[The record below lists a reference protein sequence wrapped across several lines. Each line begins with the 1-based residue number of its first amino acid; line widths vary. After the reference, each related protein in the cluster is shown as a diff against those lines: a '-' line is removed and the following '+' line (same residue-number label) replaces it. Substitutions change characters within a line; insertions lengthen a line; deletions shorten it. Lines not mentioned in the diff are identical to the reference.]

1 MYSRVVK
8 VTKEIVKKGISVGI
22 CLAMLLPILPLNFSF
37 IMNTEKEASAG
48 TDYCTSK
55 ANANSWAHSDL
66 RAWLNNGLAASV
78 PDDGSAA
85 PTGKNFKLD
94 STATSDDTSGYAK
107 SVFSD
112 DEWSKLEP
120 ITYYSDD
127 GNGSYHKLTDKIVI
141 PCSVEDIYKI
151 GNRFLKTQPEGV
163 SEETYSVP
171 WNDSSYMDKHITCTP
186 SSDPTKISGFN
197 GWGEMNDI
205 AVSDTGYVNPIIKL
219 SLSRLSQIVCAP
231 TLTELNNDGGIITRT
246 LTKDSASSSARIC
259 FYEDSVSDMGYF
271 PNAYIDENGRV
282 GFGPGDN
289 YKTCVAMAM
298 KKNGNNIE
306 TITACSDAF
315 DTGIYGYWIDFGKTK
330 EELKDYVFYVWQESG
345 SEKYA
350 RATFLTGAYWEGD
363 SLKVDLYG
371 GFTSSAFDGFKGI
384 VYGNTMVGYQG
395 TVPFGN
401 RTWQPIGGNYFVQ
414 TQLERAVFNS
424 STAGY
429 GATQTGI
436 TLSDEL
442 SNGIELTT
450 TGSAVTIPTDGITLT
465 GFPANTPISFH
476 YRTQDDG
483 GAWRD
488 GTPQNAGTYYVMA
501 SADEIDYER
510 KYSRAFPLTV
520 KEIPVPKYTA
530 PTTRIDAVWR
540 DKAKDKLPSDLAD
553 YFGYPK
559 TASGANIPG
568 TWALV
573 DENAEVGNVD
583 GSNRLSGKFTPDPS
597 VLDTYNWAGLSGWNA
612 TEGRLEVPALFTVA
626 PMPAD
631 NIECVQVG
639 YWGIKYDGTSKKGD
653 SYWKI
658 AVYNKNIGNIAEGRL
673 VEGEDYDI
681 EWPEDMTNV
690 GTKTYTVVLKNNY
703 TGTLTGT
710 VGIVKREIKIT
721 ADNQTIDYGEQLPQ
735 LTWQQSGD
743 GFVLSDSLIEGT
755 VAVEESGDYPG
766 PGEYNIVP
774 SGFSTSDP
782 NNYEVSHVNGKLTI
796 NGPSADNVT
805 MSLNQS
811 SFPFNGRRQNLIVTV
826 KDGNDILKENVHYAL
841 NIIGDLV
848 NVGQGRAEV
857 NLQAPY
863 ATRTLTKDWS
873 ITKRDVNV
881 KIDDKCKVK
890 GEDDPTF
897 TYTVTAVDN
906 GETIDGVDL
915 TLTRD
920 SGEDLGGSY
929 TIRLASTSNSNVNIV
944 NVTTGT
950 LKIGTDIFE
959 ITPRDISNATVTV
972 TPPSK
977 QYTGGVHTPDV
988 VLTDILNSVTKTLTL
1003 NTDYTLVWPSNM
1015 TNVGEKQGTITGKGN
1030 YTGTTNA
1037 DYEITAVPTDN
1048 IILKYRLLT
1057 GEYTEAN
1064 PWYEYD
1070 GHSVKADLKVFDG
1083 ETELQKN
1090 SDYTIAWPEDTILPG
1105 IKTFTVTL
1113 NGKYGGKQVTGRY
1126 WIGINSEYG
1135 DKLLDI
1141 LPQDPPFWPTYANGT
1156 KIPGEFRVVDGYKY
1170 STKNPLVGDV
1180 TWVPG
1185 DSPDVDR
1192 ATRLFNVGFWPE
1204 DENGRTYL
1212 TSINNINTDGSGNIV
1227 YRPIEVPVMV
1237 LRKTLTDDM
1246 LTMKESGAY
1255 TGSEITPAITIKN
1268 GDTTL
1273 ALGTDYTVSYEG
1285 DRVNVGSFKV
1295 KITGQGNYKGSIEDT
1310 YTITAPTSGNV
1321 AVTLNKES
1329 FTYNGSNQ
1337 TPTVT
1342 KVTFNEAEVPSSE
1355 YTANIP
1361 TTSTNA
1367 DTYTVTVT
1375 LSSNYGSKIG
1385 TATYTI
1391 NRKPVTVTAANKS
1404 QVYGEAA
1411 ETLTYNSEGV
1421 VAGDTLN
1428 GDLTRASGNNVG
1440 TYDINQ
1446 GTVTNAT
1453 NSNYD
1458 ITYVKGT
1465 YTITA
1470 APITDSAVALSS
1482 SSFTYDG
1489 NEKKP
1494 TVTVIVGGRTLTA
1507 DTDYTIVWPTNP
1519 VDVSNSYAIKVTG
1532 KGNYSGTVTKTYAIT
1547 APTSGNVGVTLS
1559 KGSFT
1564 YNGSKQT
1571 PTVTKVTFN
1580 GAEVPSSEYT
1590 ASIPTTSTNADTYTV
1605 TVTLSSNYG
1614 SKTGTATYT
1623 IDRKPVTVT
1632 AANKSQVYGE
1642 AAQTLTY
1649 TTNTGDTLN
1658 GDLTRASGNNVGTY
1672 DINQGT
1678 VTNANNLNYDITYV
1692 KGTYTI
1698 TAAPIT
1704 DSAVALSS
1712 SSFTYDGSEQKPT
1725 VTVTV
1730 GERTLTVD
1738 TDYTIV
1744 WPTNPV
1750 DVSSSYSIT
1759 VTGKGNYSGTVT
1771 KTYAITRKAVSDSTT
1786 DSKLG
1791 VTTGSTTFTYN
1802 GSPQELGVQITYN
1815 GETLQ
1820 EGVDYTKSYTDAS
1833 GGNDITNQGTKT
1845 LRVTFIKNLDGTIT
1859 RTYTI
1864 NPLSITDS
1872 KVSFALDPASAVF
1885 TGSALT
1891 TEAKGTV
1898 TFSGTR
1904 KDLVK
1909 GTDFEFN
1916 CPSDLINKGDY
1927 TLTITGKGNYSGT
1940 LNKTFSITAASS
1952 DDGNISADLD
1962 NAEVTYNG
1970 GDQKVGV
1977 TVKEKVGSGTRTLQE
1992 NVDYTKSYTDASG
2005 GNDLTNVGTKTVT
2018 ITLKGNYSGTI
2029 TKTYMITAAPITDS
2043 AVTLSSSSFTYDGS
2057 EQKPTVTVTV
2067 GERTLTVDTDYTI
2080 VWPTNPVDV
2089 SSSYSITVT
2098 GKGNYSGTVTKTYAI
2113 TRKSVSDSTTDNKL
2127 GVTTGSTTFT
2137 YNGSPQKL
2145 GVQITYNGET
2155 LQENVDYTK
2164 SYTDASGGNDI
2175 TNQGTKTL
2183 RVTFIKNL
2191 NGTITRPYTIN
2202 PLSITDSKVSFTL
2215 DPASAVFTGS
2225 ALTTEAKG
2233 TVTFGGTRK
2242 DLVKGTDFEFSCP
2255 SNLINKDDYT
2265 LTITG
2270 KGNYSGTLNKTFS
2283 ITAAS
2288 SDDGNISADLDNAE
2302 VTYNGG
2308 DQKVGVTVKEKV
2320 GSETRTLRENVDY
2333 TKSYTDA
2340 SGGNDL
2346 TNVGTKTVTITLQ
2359 GNYSGTITKTYMITA
2374 APITASDVALS
2385 YENVTYDGNAH
2396 PQTPTVTVGGRRL
2409 TVNTDYTVSGD
2420 TNPTNASD
2428 SYSIT
2433 VSGKGNYSG
2442 TVTKTYA
2449 ITKKSVSDS
2458 TTDNKL
2464 GVTTGSTTFTYNGSP
2479 QKLGVQITYNGET
2492 LQENVDYT
2500 KSYTDASGGNDI
2512 TNQGTKTLRVTFIKN
2527 LNGTV
2532 TRPYTIERAPITE
2545 NDVELSYESLT
2556 YDGNAHPQTPTVTVG
2571 GRKLTVNKDY
2581 TVNGDTNPTNV
2592 SNSYKITIAG
2602 QGNYS
2607 GTVTKTFAINKKEVT
2622 DSKPNGITMSVKPVE
2637 GKVFNGQSQTP
2648 DEVTLK
2654 DGAKPLIENVDY
2666 KLIYPENMI
2675 NEGEYTITADFNAI
2689 EGGNYTG
2696 SITATFT
2703 ITPKQISDNTPESE
2717 LKVDV
2722 DKTGYT
2728 DETGYTYDK
2737 TPKRPAVTIK
2747 AMFGNRTMPLV
2758 QGTHFDVSYLADD
2771 DGTDPNN
2778 VTDVGP
2784 KKVVITFKNGFSG
2797 TKTIKYAIN
2806 RRDVTIRPENRSKK
2820 YKAPDPDM
2828 RPRIDYDIINGLIAG
2843 DNLYGSFE
2851 REDPTNEEVGRY
2863 KLIQGTT
2870 LTNANNPNY
2879 NIIFDAENSGY
2890 FIIEVDKSS
2899 WGTPQDDPKD
2909 HYVDDEGKTSV
2920 EVDKY
2925 GMVWLKET
2933 SDGTSAWYGI
2943 DNSKGVFRIG
2953 SRFWVMW
2960 LSEKENPETYK
2971 KYWDMLDEDHKRA
2984 MESINGWIFL
2994 IGVTDPDG
3002 EEYEKFSENEAG
3014 ETDEEKV
3021 VPTYVQIGDDWDEDE
3036 LVGVFISETEDE
3048 DIETT
3053 FVDNFEF
3060 PEGFDTFGK
3069 MMLRHFSPYFIYDE
3083 FTDEERRA
3091 LEGNNDDET
3100 NVLRT
3105 TVDIKG
3111 KTVQII
3117 VSGPRRVLPEG
3128 TRLIAVVDS
3137 RDNTCKMWLVDQSG
3151 KELSSPLSERVEVF
3165 IEMVDGME
3173 DLIEVRLPKIG
3184 EDFHYGKFDGSW
3196 YGAIYTPYF
3205 PISLS
3210 LDELTDAEKD
3220 ELNKK
3225 RGINGESVEGSGS
3238 DGASGDSRNGQRN
3251 GSNVEN
3257 DGQGDNE
3264 TEEIQP
3270 AENGSSNWWQ
3280 NLSQYQI
3287 ICITAAG
3294 ILLLLLLIFLI
3305 LLILKR
3311 RKEKENSS
3319 QK

>member
-371 GFTSSAFDGFKGI
+371 GFTSSAFDDFKGI
-384 VYGNTMVGYQG
+384 IYGNKYANYQG
-395 TVPFGN
+395 SVSFGN

-540 DKAKDKLPSDLAD
+540 DKAKDKLLSDLAD

-1342 KVTFNEAEVPSSE
+1342 KVTFN
-1355 YTANIP
+1355 
-1361 TTSTNA
+1361 
-1367 DTYTVTVT
+1367 
-1375 LSSNYGSKIG
+1375 
-1385 TATYTI
+1385 
-1391 NRKPVTVTAANKS
+1391 
-1404 QVYGEAA
+1404 
-1411 ETLTYNSEGV
+1411 
-1421 VAGDTLN
+1421 
-1428 GDLTRASGNNVG
+1428 
-1440 TYDINQ
+1440 
-1446 GTVTNAT
+1446 
-1453 NSNYD
+1453 
-1458 ITYVKGT
+1458 
-1465 YTITA
+1465 
-1470 APITDSAVALSS
+1470 
-1482 SSFTYDG
+1482 
-1489 NEKKP
+1489 
-1494 TVTVIVGGRTLTA
+1494 
-1507 DTDYTIVWPTNP
+1507 
-1519 VDVSNSYAIKVTG
+1519 
-1532 KGNYSGTVTKTYAIT
+1532 
-1547 APTSGNVGVTLS
+1547 
-1559 KGSFT
+1559 
-1564 YNGSKQT
+1564 
-1571 PTVTKVTFN
+1571 

-1678 VTNANNLNYDITYV
+1678 VTNATNSNYDITYV

-1744 WPTNPV
+1744 WPANPV

-2029 TKTYMITAAPITDS
+2029 TKTYMITAAPIT
-2043 AVTLSSSSFTYDGS
+2043 
-2057 EQKPTVTVTV
+2057 
-2067 GERTLTVDTDYTI
+2067 
-2080 VWPTNPVDV
+2080 
-2089 SSSYSITVT
+2089 
-2098 GKGNYSGTVTKTYAI
+2098 
-2113 TRKSVSDSTTDNKL
+2113 
-2127 GVTTGSTTFT
+2127 
-2137 YNGSPQKL
+2137 
-2145 GVQITYNGET
+2145 
-2155 LQENVDYTK
+2155 
-2164 SYTDASGGNDI
+2164 
-2175 TNQGTKTL
+2175 
-2183 RVTFIKNL
+2183 
-2191 NGTITRPYTIN
+2191 
-2202 PLSITDSKVSFTL
+2202 
-2215 DPASAVFTGS
+2215 
-2225 ALTTEAKG
+2225 
-2233 TVTFGGTRK
+2233 
-2242 DLVKGTDFEFSCP
+2242 
-2255 SNLINKDDYT
+2255 
-2265 LTITG
+2265 
-2270 KGNYSGTLNKTFS
+2270 
-2283 ITAAS
+2283 
-2288 SDDGNISADLDNAE
+2288 
-2302 VTYNGG
+2302 
-2308 DQKVGVTVKEKV
+2308 
-2320 GSETRTLRENVDY
+2320 
-2333 TKSYTDA
+2333 
-2340 SGGNDL
+2340 
-2346 TNVGTKTVTITLQ
+2346 
-2359 GNYSGTITKTYMITA
+2359 
-2374 APITASDVALS
+2374 ASDVALS

-2479 QKLGVQITYNGET
+2479 QKLGVQITYNGT
-2492 LQENVDYT
+2492 PLQENVDYT

-3220 ELNKK
+3220 ELKKK

>member
-1 MYSRVVK
+1 MFGTVKDSKGTTIPGAWMYGQGDTTIAGSLAIPEDGSNIRTCTVTFKPNDSVLGTYDWTVLGSLWDRNSNCIIADMKVDVQPIDASNLDMAFSDGTLNHKYNGNPISDRERDVYLWEKADTSKTRIPSNNYTLTWTPPAGGNLINPGDVTCEATLKGNFTGIVSRVFH
-8 VTKEIVKKGISVGI
+8 I
-22 CLAMLLPILPLNFSF
+22 
-37 IMNTEKEASAG
+37 
-48 TDYCTSK
+48 
-55 ANANSWAHSDL
+55 
-66 RAWLNNGLAASV
+66 
-78 PDDGSAA
+78 
-85 PTGKNFKLD
+85 
-94 STATSDDTSGYAK
+94 
-107 SVFSD
+107 
-112 DEWSKLEP
+112 
-120 ITYYSDD
+120 
-127 GNGSYHKLTDKIVI
+127 
-141 PCSVEDIYKI
+141 I
-151 GNRFLKTQPEGV
+151 G
-163 SEETYSVP
+163 
-171 WNDSSYMDKHITCTP
+171 
-186 SSDPTKISGFN
+186 
-197 GWGEMNDI
+197 
-205 AVSDTGYVNPIIKL
+205 
-219 SLSRLSQIVCAP
+219 
-231 TLTELNNDGGIITRT
+231 
-246 LTKDSASSSARIC
+246 
-259 FYEDSVSDMGYF
+259 
-271 PNAYIDENGRV
+271 
-282 GFGPGDN
+282 
-289 YKTCVAMAM
+289 
-298 KKNGNNIE
+298 
-306 TITACSDAF
+306 
-315 DTGIYGYWIDFGKTK
+315 
-330 EELKDYVFYVWQESG
+330 
-345 SEKYA
+345 
-350 RATFLTGAYWEGD
+350 
-363 SLKVDLYG
+363 
-371 GFTSSAFDGFKGI
+371 
-384 VYGNTMVGYQG
+384 
-395 TVPFGN
+395 
-401 RTWQPIGGNYFVQ
+401 
-414 TQLERAVFNS
+414 
-424 STAGY
+424 
-429 GATQTGI
+429 
-436 TLSDEL
+436 
-442 SNGIELTT
+442 
-450 TGSAVTIPTDGITLT
+450 
-465 GFPANTPISFH
+465 
-476 YRTQDDG
+476 
-483 GAWRD
+483 
-488 GTPQNAGTYYVMA
+488 
-501 SADEIDYER
+501 
-510 KYSRAFPLTV
+510 
-520 KEIPVPKYTA
+520 EIPKYKA
-530 PTTRIDAVWR
+530 PTTRIEAVWR
-540 DKAKDKLPSDLAD
+540 DKAKNKLPSTLAN

-559 TASGANIPG
+559 NASNINIPG

-573 DENAEVGNVD
+573 DENAEVGNATKEGAV
-583 GSNRLSGKFTPDPS
+583 NEILATFTPGLS
-597 VLDTYNWAGLSGWNA
+597 VLDTYYWGGLSWWDAN
-612 TEGRLEVPALFTVA
+612 EGKLKVPVPFTVA
-626 PMPAD
+626 PLPAKD
-631 NIECVQVG
+631 IAYGVSLGNSDKNI
-639 YWGIKYDGTSKKGD
+639 KTTYDGTDKTFGLITFWPKD
-653 SYWKI
+653 EE
-658 AVYNKNIGNIAEGRL
+658 NKWNAGLDTWMIGTENF
-673 VEGEDYDI
+673 DI
-681 EWPEDMTNV
+681 DWPEDMINA
-690 GTKTYTVVLKNNY
+690 GTKTFTVKFKNNC

-710 VGIVKREIKIT
+710 VEIKKRQIVIT
-721 ADNQTIDYGEQLPQ
+721 ADNQTIDYGEPLPP

-743 GFVLSDSLIEGT
+743 GFVLGDSLIEGT
-755 VAVEESGDYPG
+755 VAVEESGNYPG
-766 PGEYNIVP
+766 PGEYNIVS

-796 NGPSADNVT
+796 NGPSAGNVT
-805 MSLNQS
+805 MPLNQS

-857 NLQAPY
+857 TLQAPY

-988 VLTDILNSVTKTLTL
+988 VLTDILNSVTKTLPL
-1003 NTDYTLVWPSNM
+1003 NTDYTLTWPSDM
-1015 TNVGEKQGTITGKGN
+1015 TNVGPKQG
-1030 YTGTTNA
+1030 
-1037 DYEITAVPTDN
+1037 V
-1048 IILKYRLLT
+1048 
-1057 GEYTEAN
+1057 
-1064 PWYEYD
+1064 
-1070 GHSVKADLKVFDG
+1070 
-1083 ETELQKN
+1083 
-1090 SDYTIAWPEDTILPG
+1090 
-1105 IKTFTVTL
+1105 
-1113 NGKYGGKQVTGRY
+1113 
-1126 WIGINSEYG
+1126 
-1135 DKLLDI
+1135 
-1141 LPQDPPFWPTYANGT
+1141 
-1156 KIPGEFRVVDGYKY
+1156 
-1170 STKNPLVGDV
+1170 
-1180 TWVPG
+1180 
-1185 DSPDVDR
+1185 
-1192 ATRLFNVGFWPE
+1192 
-1204 DENGRTYL
+1204 
-1212 TSINNINTDGSGNIV
+1212 
-1227 YRPIEVPVMV
+1227 
-1237 LRKTLTDDM
+1237 
-1246 LTMKESGAY
+1246 
-1255 TGSEITPAITIKN
+1255 
-1268 GDTTL
+1268 
-1273 ALGTDYTVSYEG
+1273 
-1285 DRVNVGSFKV
+1285 
-1295 KITGQGNYKGSIEDT
+1295 ITGQGNYQGS
-1310 YTITAPTSGNV
+1310 A
-1321 AVTLNKES
+1321 K
-1329 FTYNGSNQ
+1329 
-1337 TPTVT
+1337 
-1342 KVTFNEAEVPSSE
+1342 K
-1355 YTANIP
+1355 
-1361 TTSTNA
+1361 
-1367 DTYTVTVT
+1367 
-1375 LSSNYGSKIG
+1375 
-1385 TATYTI
+1385 
-1391 NRKPVTVTAANKS
+1391 
-1404 QVYGEAA
+1404 
-1411 ETLTYNSEGV
+1411 
-1421 VAGDTLN
+1421 
-1428 GDLTRASGNNVG
+1428 
-1440 TYDINQ
+1440 
-1446 GTVTNAT
+1446 
-1453 NSNYD
+1453 
-1458 ITYVKGT
+1458 T

-1470 APITDSAVALSS
+1470 APITASD
-1482 SSFTYDG
+1482 
-1489 NEKKP
+1489 
-1494 TVTVIVGGRTLTA
+1494 VT
-1507 DTDYTIVWPTNP
+1507 
-1519 VDVSNSYAIKVTG
+1519 
-1532 KGNYSGTVTKTYAIT
+1532 
-1547 APTSGNVGVTLS
+1547 
-1559 KGSFT
+1559 
-1564 YNGSKQT
+1564 
-1571 PTVTKVTFN
+1571 
-1580 GAEVPSSEYT
+1580 
-1590 ASIPTTSTNADTYTV
+1590 
-1605 TVTLSSNYG
+1605 
-1614 SKTGTATYT
+1614 
-1623 IDRKPVTVT
+1623 
-1632 AANKSQVYGE
+1632 
-1642 AAQTLTY
+1642 
-1649 TTNTGDTLN
+1649 
-1658 GDLTRASGNNVGTY
+1658 
-1672 DINQGT
+1672 
-1678 VTNANNLNYDITYV
+1678 
-1692 KGTYTI
+1692 
-1698 TAAPIT
+1698 
-1704 DSAVALSS
+1704 LSS

-1738 TDYTIV
+1738 TDYTII

-1750 DVSSSYSIT
+1750 DVSSSYAIK

-1916 CPSDLINKGDY
+1916 CPADLINKGDY

-1940 LNKTFSITAASS
+1940 LN
-1952 DDGNISADLD
+1952 
-1962 NAEVTYNG
+1962 
-1970 GDQKVGV
+1970 
-1977 TVKEKVGSGTRTLQE
+1977 R
-1992 NVDYTKSYTDASG
+1992 
-2005 GNDLTNVGTKTVT
+2005 
-2018 ITLKGNYSGTI
+2018 
-2029 TKTYMITAAPITDS
+2029 
-2043 AVTLSSSSFTYDGS
+2043 
-2057 EQKPTVTVTV
+2057 
-2067 GERTLTVDTDYTI
+2067 
-2080 VWPTNPVDV
+2080 
-2089 SSSYSITVT
+2089 
-2098 GKGNYSGTVTKTYAI
+2098 
-2113 TRKSVSDSTTDNKL
+2113 
-2127 GVTTGSTTFT
+2127 TFT
-2137 YNGSPQKL
+2137 
-2145 GVQITYNGET
+2145 I
-2155 LQENVDYTK
+2155 D
-2164 SYTDASGGNDI
+2164 
-2175 TNQGTKTL
+2175 
-2183 RVTFIKNL
+2183 
-2191 NGTITRPYTIN
+2191 
-2202 PLSITDSKVSFTL
+2202 
-2215 DPASAVFTGS
+2215 
-2225 ALTTEAKG
+2225 
-2233 TVTFGGTRK
+2233 
-2242 DLVKGTDFEFSCP
+2242 
-2255 SNLINKDDYT
+2255 
-2265 LTITG
+2265 
-2270 KGNYSGTLNKTFS
+2270 
-2283 ITAAS
+2283 
-2288 SDDGNISADLDNAE
+2288 
-2302 VTYNGG
+2302 
-2308 DQKVGVTVKEKV
+2308 
-2320 GSETRTLRENVDY
+2320 
-2333 TKSYTDA
+2333 
-2340 SGGNDL
+2340 
-2346 TNVGTKTVTITLQ
+2346 
-2359 GNYSGTITKTYMITA
+2359 
-2374 APITASDVALS
+2374 
-2385 YENVTYDGNAH
+2385 
-2396 PQTPTVTVGGRRL
+2396 
-2409 TVNTDYTVSGD
+2409 
-2420 TNPTNASD
+2420 
-2428 SYSIT
+2428 
-2433 VSGKGNYSG
+2433 
-2442 TVTKTYA
+2442 
-2449 ITKKSVSDS
+2449 
-2458 TTDNKL
+2458 
-2464 GVTTGSTTFTYNGSP
+2464 
-2479 QKLGVQITYNGET
+2479 
-2492 LQENVDYT
+2492 
-2500 KSYTDASGGNDI
+2500 
-2512 TNQGTKTLRVTFIKN
+2512 
-2527 LNGTV
+2527 
-2532 TRPYTIERAPITE
+2532 
-2545 NDVELSYESLT
+2545 
-2556 YDGNAHPQTPTVTVG
+2556 
-2571 GRKLTVNKDY
+2571 
-2581 TVNGDTNPTNV
+2581 
-2592 SNSYKITIAG
+2592 
-2602 QGNYS
+2602 
-2607 GTVTKTFAINKKEVT
+2607 KKEVT
-2622 DSKPNGITMSVKPVE
+2622 DSKPNGITISVKPVE

-2675 NEGEYTITADFNAI
+2675 NEGEYIITADFNAI

-2758 QGTHFDVSYLADD
+2758 QGTHFDVNYLAES
-2771 DGTDPNN
+2771 GTDPSD
-2778 VTDVGP
+2778 VTNVGP

-2797 TKTIKYAIN
+2797 TRTIRYAIN

-2851 REDPTNEEVGRY
+2851 REDSDIEEVGRY
-2863 KLIQGTT
+2863 KIIQGTT

-2890 FIIEVDKSS
+2890 FVIEVDKSS
-2899 WGTPQDDPKD
+2899 WGKPQDYPKD

-3091 LEGNNDDET
+3091 LEGNDDET

-3225 RGINGESVEGSGS
+3225 RGINGKSVEGSGS

-3251 GSNVEN
+3251 GSNAEN

-3264 TEEIQP
+3264 IEEIQQ